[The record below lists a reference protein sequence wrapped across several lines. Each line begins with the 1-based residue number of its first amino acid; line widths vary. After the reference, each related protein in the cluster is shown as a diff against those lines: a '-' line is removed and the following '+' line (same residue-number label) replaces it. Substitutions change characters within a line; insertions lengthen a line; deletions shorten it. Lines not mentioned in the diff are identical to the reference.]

1 MATTNNEQLCSSGFK
16 RILLR
21 LDESTR
27 RKYCC
32 RAVEEDLQHMK
43 NQMQA
48 CEAAMAEVKQV
59 QDATLKLAANQR
71 AAVSSELLGNLET
84 LQLQLEMSLNKVF
97 QPHNEALNLS
107 KVDKTEATTIS
118 KASDDDIVMKTQ
130 QAKKLSRQ
138 LLETQE
144 LETVVTGIRHLQR
157 LMPVLKKVDE
167 RKKTRW
173 KKYVLKVVAHAVE
186 LLKGEDRESK
196 WVLQLEKTLK
206 KIENKDPELKMWH
219 SNMQAQ
225 IAANVKSGSV
235 STVKRKKKRTIALP
249 DDGETT
255 TISSTLSTEEPKAQC
270 GSNEKKKKEQ
280 NIDKTRALLQR
291 CYREVRTLRD
301 KFELGAYDVNLSRMV
316 TIVDSLW
323 SDFEHSEVLL
333 LTTALF
339 TLVETVEKVVNQ
351 TKRRDRLVC
360 LTSVLGVV
368 LSSSKLQLTTRRKI
382 MVEEYANNCRQ
393 SLEHLHCSAESV
405 VDPPA
410 TINGTEQAAAQRPIP
425 AITSNP
431 APKAKGTASS
441 EVWPK
446 SHVRFG

>member
-1 MATTNNEQLCSSGFK
+1 MATTNNKQLCSSGYK

-21 LDESTR
+21 LDTSTR

-32 RAVEEDLQHMK
+32 RAIEKDLQHVES
-43 NQMQA
+43 QMQA

-71 AAVSSELLGNLET
+71 TAVSSELLVDLET
-84 LQLQLEMSLNKVF
+84 LQLQLETSLSKLF
-97 QPHNEALNLS
+97 QPYHGVLNLS
-107 KVDKTEATTIS
+107 KVDKHENS
-118 KASDDDIVMKTQ
+118 EASDDDNLMKIQ
-130 QAKKLSRQ
+130 QAKTLSRQ
-138 LLETQE
+138 ILETHE
-144 LETVVTGIRHLQR
+144 LETVVIGIRHLQR

-167 RKKTRW
+167 RKKMRW
-173 KKYVLKVVAHAVE
+173 KKYVLKAVAHAVE
-186 LLKGEDRESK
+186 LLKGEDRECK

-206 KIENKDPELKMWH
+206 KIENKHPELKMWH
-219 SNMQAQ
+219 FNVQTQ

-235 STVKRKKKRTIALP
+235 STVKSKKKRTIALP
-249 DDGETT
+249 DGGETA
-255 TISSTLSTEEPKAQC
+255 TISSTLSTGEPEAQC
-270 GSNEKKKKEQ
+270 GSNEKKKKGQSAE
-280 NIDKTRALLQR
+280 KARALLQR
-291 CYREVRTLRD
+291 CSREVRTLRD
-301 KFELGAYDVNLSRMV
+301 KFKLGAYDVNLSRMV

-351 TKRRDRLVC
+351 AKRRDRLVC

-393 SLEHLHCSAESV
+393 SLEQLHCSAESV
-405 VDPPA
+405 GLPA
-410 TINGTEQAAAQRPIP
+410 TTKGTEQATAQRPVP
-425 AITSNP
+425 ATISNP